1 MSALPPK
8 SGHQPRT
15 LKYPPSAT
23 TGRSASQQ
31 NSVRFNFRH
40 HLLLKMTERREK
52 FEKTTP
58 CRWEIPRSTTCG
70 HRVTPMNL
78 SSGAGA
84 GASRASSSPG
94 WRWLR
99 SHVGSMLAAAP
110 ARSRRRSWQQ
120 PPRVR
125 CSASI
130 PRRGSSSYT
139 PPHSRFPRQVR
150 GRRRPGPAGRGR
162 LLRCCGCWLSAE
174 FRA

>member
-1 MSALPPK
+1 
-8 SGHQPRT
+8 
-15 LKYPPSAT
+15 
-23 TGRSASQQ
+23 
-31 NSVRFNFRH
+31 
-40 HLLLKMTERREK
+40 MTERREK

-120 PPRVR
+120 PPREVLGVDP
-125 CSASI
+125 SEGFIAHT
-130 PRRGSSSYT
+130 RRHT
-139 PPHSRFPRQVR
+139 QDSRAKFQV
-150 GRRRPGPAGRGR
+150 GDAQALPVANSDFDVAVAGLG
-162 LLRCCGCWLSAE
+162 
-174 FRA
+174 